1 MADGGGRVRVA
12 SKSSVT
18 FHSRRPFNRP
28 PHDRPGKSADPPRSV
43 PTFTS
48 SCSPV
53 VCYLNGA
60 HPNKTEQARERATGP
75 ITTLPCFVRDLRLQ
89 QCKQK
94 NSRRPR
100 IGRIGCG
107 KVHPLSVS
115 VTVLFPPLGERA
127 TPKRE
132 RESCMY
138 ECQASAVTR
147 VKVEPKC
154 FSVMIGLS
162 VWFVC
167 SDVTNKPE

>member
-1 MADGGGRVRVA
+1 MQTEKQPPAHG
-12 SKSSVT
+12 SVVE
-18 FHSRRPFNRP
+18 S
-28 PHDRPGKSADPPRSV
+28 DA
-43 PTFTS
+43 
-48 SCSPV
+48 
-53 VCYLNGA
+53 
-60 HPNKTEQARERATGP
+60 
-75 ITTLPCFVRDLRLQ
+75 
-89 QCKQK
+89 
-94 NSRRPR
+94 
-100 IGRIGCG
+100 G

-127 TPKRE
+127 TPK